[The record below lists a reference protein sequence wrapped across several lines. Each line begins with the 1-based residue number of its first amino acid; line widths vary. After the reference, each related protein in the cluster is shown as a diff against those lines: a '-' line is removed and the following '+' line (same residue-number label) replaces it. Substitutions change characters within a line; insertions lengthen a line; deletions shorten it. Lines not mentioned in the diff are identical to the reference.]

1 MNITRKLVT
10 KKKTNNC
17 RYYISEAYHGVK
29 QKLLLRFAGKYK
41 SGISQSKKISFEPF
55 STYHHFNTNIKND

>member
-1 MNITRKLVT
+1 MNITRKLVFLS
-10 KKKTNNC
+10 K
-17 RYYISEAYHGVK
+17 AYHGVK

-55 STYHHFNTNIKND
+55 STYHHFNTTIKND